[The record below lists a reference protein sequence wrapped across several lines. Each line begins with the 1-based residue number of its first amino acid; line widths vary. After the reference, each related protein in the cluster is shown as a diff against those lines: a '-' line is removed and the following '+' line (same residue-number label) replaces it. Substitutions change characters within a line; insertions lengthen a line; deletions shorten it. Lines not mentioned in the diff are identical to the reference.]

1 MGYFVQGSGQI
12 TIRKADEICAHK
24 AMIDLNQRDDLKQ
37 GGSWG
42 GEHDARNPRPEGMN
56 YHPGKWFSWLH
67 ADYPSICHDF
77 LSVLEMLGFEIGPEI
92 DEEGGSTTYP
102 LYYDGKIGQEDLFLA
117 AISPW
122 ITGEIEWSGED
133 GNRWKQVFDGL
144 GVTTKTGRVVYD

>member
-12 TIRKADEICAHK
+12 TIRKADEICAYK

-42 GEHDARNPRPEGMN
+42 GEHDARNPRPKGLN

-67 ADYPSICHDF
+67 ADYPSICPDF
-77 LSVLEMLGFEIGPEI
+77 HSVLEQLGFEIKPEV
-92 DEEGGSTTYP
+92 EANEYTTYS
-102 LYYDGKIGQEDLFLA
+102 LYYDSKTGQEDLFLD

-122 ITGEIEWSGED
+122 ITGEIEWSGEE
-133 GNRWKQVFDGL
+133 GNRWKQVFEG
-144 GVTTKTGRVVYD
+144 GKVSTKAGRVVYD